1 MRNILLLLGF
11 ILGAPAFPV
20 VFGVLVGATVLLQPQ
35 PVPAQQQIR
44 QLPANGKRGTTGDL
58 LPLPQVV
65 INRETLTLA
74 PGGLIFDTNNR
85 TILHQSLPP
94 GSDVW
99 FQLNNIGQIQRIY
112 ILRPEEQARLDSEKK
127 FFFF

>member
-1 MRNILLLLGF
+1 MFPGAAGVLGGAAALSMLLLTQ
-11 ILGAPAFPV
+11 PAS
-20 VFGVLVGATVLLQPQ
+20 
-35 PVPAQQQIR
+35 AQQQIR
-44 QLPANGKRGTTGDL
+44 QLPSNGKRGTTGDL

-65 INRETLTLA
+65 INRETLMLA

-85 TILHQSLPP
+85 TILHQALPP

-99 FQLNNIGQIQRIY
+99 YQLNNIGQIQRIY

>member
-1 MRNILLLLGF
+1 
-11 ILGAPAFPV
+11 
-20 VFGVLVGATVLLQPQ
+20 
-35 PVPAQQQIR
+35 
-44 QLPANGKRGTTGDL
+44 
-58 LPLPQVV
+58 
-65 INRETLTLA
+65 
-74 PGGLIFDTNNR
+74 
-85 TILHQSLPP
+85 LHQSLPP